1 MQIIS
6 AALAFAITML
16 VLSMV
21 VSTLV
26 ETIHR
31 ILGMRERGLYYMLG
45 ELFDHVL
52 QHYIPPP
59 PAPPPADA
67 PAIAQRKRAFQD
79 QMSENRGP
87 VAATAPA
94 GPARTAARPLAWGP
108 PLEWNPTRILQWLR
122 ILLRNVWLLT
132 VDVWRGR
139 GLSTLTAA
147 GFMERLGG
155 RQLGEDIVNKAE
167 ASGTAKANAAAQA
180 GPAPNAPPPAPL
192 PAAVADLVKKEVDA
206 VLQDVAQKF
215 DAFSQEAS
223 VFFERRARLLSVLVA
238 FGVAFALNVNAFD
251 IFRTFVRDPALT
263 EAVIARLDDETKA
276 FQASAAEAEKRV
288 SHPPAAPSGAAL
300 AAFQQTANDV
310 ANLKKEYLDAKAK
323 LESTKTQLSGLGVP
337 IGWND
342 DRKTAAAFKP
352 QRPQNTCKPPGKQP
366 YDVKGTEPCKPDE
379 TPGTRTVFGIFGIFG
394 IPTDWGALLGVLL
407 GGLLVGLGGPFWFDM
422 IKNLTSIRDIARAV
436 QGTPAPTTPTG
447 AAAPAPAGV
456 GGTRETPQPRTPVD
470 IFKAARAGW
479 IAAGRPTPG

>member
-1 MQIIS
+1 MILLLKVVEEFWGATMQIIS

-52 QHYIPPP
+52 QHYVPPP
-59 PAPPPADA
+59 PNPQPADA
-67 PAIAQRKRAFQD
+67 LAIAQRKRDFQD

-94 GPARTAARPLAWGP
+94 GPARTVTRPLAWGP
-108 PLEWNPTRILQWLR
+108 QAPLGWDPTRILQWLR
-122 ILLRNVWLLT
+122 ILLRNVWQWT

-155 RQLGEDIVNKAE
+155 RQLGEDIFNRGE
-167 ASGTAKANAAAQA
+167 ASG
-180 GPAPNAPPPAPL
+180 
-192 PAAVADLVKKEVDA
+192 KEVDA

-238 FGVAFALNVNAFD
+238 FGVAFALNVNAFE
-251 IFRTFVRDPALT
+251 IFRTFVRDPAVT
-263 EAVIARLDDETKA
+263 EAVIARSDNETKA
-276 FQASAAEAEKRV
+276 FQASTAEAAKRV

-300 AAFQQTANDV
+300 ATFQQATNDV
-310 ANLKKEYLDAKAK
+310 ANLKKEYLDAKAR
-323 LESTKTQLSGLGVP
+323 LNSTQSELSGLGIP

-352 QRPQNTCKPPGKQP
+352 QRQQDVCKPPDKPP
-366 YDVKGTEPCKPDE
+366 YDVKHTDPCKPGE
-379 TPGTRTVFGIFGIFG
+379 TRSTRTVFGIFGIFG
-394 IPTDWGALLGVLL
+394 IPTDWGVFLGVLL

-422 IKNLTSIRDIARAV
+422 IKNLTSIRDIARAA

-447 AAAPAPAGV
+447 AAAAAPAGV

-470 IFKAARAGW
+470 IFKVARAGW